1 MNKNKKLLVLLLAPV
16 LALSLAACNNNNNTS
31 STTSSSTSTSSST
44 NTSSTTTPSST
55 TTISSSTSTSTTT
68 PDSSSSSSTTQ
79 GNLLDEITGTA
90 DERYATYKAT
100 ANGAVATAYAELV
113 AVETFT
119 PNNNSNLYFMD
130 GTHAIKAINVN
141 DYSVVQQL
149 EVGKVYKVVGV
160 YDQAKNRLNGKN
172 QAVTFELVEGGET
185 KVQAVKTNLD
195 LAAATTDNVDTVAY
209 STTGVVTDVIN
220 GTTKSIKVEI
230 AGKTY
235 TVQTRGA
242 NADAVNEV
250 LMSASNNQKVN
261 IKSAVVYNVD
271 TLNVL
276 NAADIEFTTPDT
288 PDVPDVPT
296 KYKGT
301 IGAATQDGL
310 TVGSVSAEKT
320 LTYTVEGDKVT
331 VGGTDELIA
340 YVKADEATGVTAG
353 NYIGVKITAPADL
366 DASLNPIVVFNSQ
379 QLTWT
384 DIASEG
390 SAELKFEVTSITSTY
405 TISVYWEG
413 SLEKAAQVFTVE
425 FATGTALQEKEITI
439 VDSTISELLKK
450 DGSKMWT
457 DREQLYRVEAVVSEI
472 TNTTMG
478 NGKVMDPA
486 TGEEITL
493 YGLCDS
499 VEVFDNATLKF
510 SNNKTFSS
518 LNLVKG
524 DKVTL
529 VVQYL
534 VYGYSAPYTQ
544 EVQGYL
550 EEKVAGVNDVKY
562 TVAVTADAEKGTVEL
577 DKTQVALGETAV
589 ATVTAKEGWAAAKV
603 EFNGV
608 KLTPNAEGKYE
619 FTGAI
624 YTNSLV
630 VEFAE
635 DLQYDITIN
644 TPENGT
650 AELSATKAKIGTE
663 ITITVSPAEG
673 YKVDYVKVNGERI
686 RAVDGAYKF
695 ILSGTTSVEVAFM
708 DANTLRSSAYVICAD
723 KYSNVSGPFPSSISS
738 LLKSGED
745 IVTSVSATG
754 SVAYKSGDALKFGS
768 GSKPNTTFVINLS
781 QKVTSIIIRATAW
794 KGSTSTLTI
803 DGSVESSV
811 TTSQGTGDSSGY
823 ADYTFTFAEGVDTI
837 TVSAAGRYL
846 ISGLTFLYALNHQA
860 INKN

>member
-16 LALSLAACNNNNNTS
+16 LALSLAACNNNNDTS

-44 NTSSTTTPSST
+44 NTSSTTTTPSST

-113 AVETFT
+113 AVETF
-119 PNNNSNLYFMD
+119 PQNNNSSNLYLMD
-130 GTHAIKAINVN
+130 GTHAIKAINVS
-141 DYSVVQQL
+141 DYNVVQQL

-160 YDQAKNRLNGKN
+160 YDQATNRLNGKN

-296 KYKGT
+296 EYKGT

-331 VGGTDELIA
+331 VGGTDELVA
-340 YVKADEATGVTAG
+340 YVEADEATGVTAG

-390 SAELKFEVTSITSTY
+390 SAELKFAVTSITSTY

-450 DGSKMWT
+450 DSSKMWT
-457 DREQLYRVEAVVSEI
+457 DTEQLYRVEAIISDI
-472 TNTTMG
+472 TNTTFG

-499 VEVFDNATLKF
+499 IETFDNATLKF

-534 VYGYSAPYTQ
+534 VFGYSAPYTQ

-589 ATVTAKEGWAAAKV
+589 ATVTAKEGYAVAKV

-608 KLTPNAEGKYE
+608 TLTPNAEGKYE
-619 FTGAI
+619 ITGAI

-673 YKVDYVKVNGERI
+673 YEIDYVKVNGESI

-695 ILSGTTSVEVAFM
+695 RLNGTTSVEVAFKLYVEVNNETYTWDKVFGVDSGTSDRLLTM
-708 DANTLRSSAYVICAD
+708 LGCKVLWKQNSSNSKINLDSDEQRIYVQHSLTFTANEGKSITKIVLHATEKKYVLTMNSSAVGND
-723 KYSNVSGPFPSSISS
+723 
-738 LLKSGED
+738 
-745 IVTSVSATG
+745 
-754 SVAYKSGDALKFGS
+754 
-768 GSKPNTTFVINLS
+768 
-781 QKVTSIIIRATAW
+781 
-794 KGSTSTLTI
+794 GSTKATVTEKLDSSALTI
-803 DGSVESSV
+803 TYEIADGASSV
-811 TTSQGTGDSSGY
+811 TLVSSKQVRISSFEVFY
-823 ADYTFTFAEGVDTI
+823 A
-837 TVSAAGRYL
+837 
-846 ISGLTFLYALNHQA
+846 
-860 INKN
+860 

>member
-44 NTSSTTTPSST
+44 NTSSTTTTPSST

-100 ANGAVATAYAELV
+100 VDGAVATAYAELV

-119 PNNNSNLYFMD
+119 PNNNSNLYLMD

-141 DYSVVQQL
+141 DYNVVQQL

-160 YDQAKNRLNGKN
+160 YDQAKNRLNGKS

-296 KYKGT
+296 EYKGT

-331 VGGTDELIA
+331 VGGTDELVA
-340 YVKADEATGVTAG
+340 YVEADEATGVTAG

-390 SAELKFEVTSITSTY
+390 SAELKFAVTSITSTY

-450 DGSKMWT
+450 DSSKMWT
-457 DREQLYRVEAVVSEI
+457 DTEQLYRVEAIISDI
-472 TNTTMG
+472 TNTTFG
-478 NGKVMDPA
+478 NGKVMDPV

-499 VEVFDNATLKF
+499 IETFDNATLKF

-544 EVQGYL
+544 AVQGYL

-562 TVAVTADAEKGTVEL
+562 TVAVTADAEKGAVEL

-589 ATVTAKEGWAAAKV
+589 ATVTAKEGYAVTKV

-608 KLTPNAEGKYE
+608 KLTPNAEDKYE

-635 DLQYDITIN
+635 DPQYDITIN

-673 YKVDYVKVNGERI
+673 YEIDYVKVNGESI

-695 ILSGTTSVEVAFM
+695 RLNGTTSVEVAFKLYVEVNNETYTWDKVFGVDSGTSDRLLTM
-708 DANTLRSSAYVICAD
+708 LGCKVLWKQNSSTSKINLDSDEQRIYVQHSLTFTANEGKSITKIVLHATEKKYVLTMNSSAVGND
-723 KYSNVSGPFPSSISS
+723 
-738 LLKSGED
+738 
-745 IVTSVSATG
+745 
-754 SVAYKSGDALKFGS
+754 
-768 GSKPNTTFVINLS
+768 
-781 QKVTSIIIRATAW
+781 
-794 KGSTSTLTI
+794 GSTKATVTEKLDSSALTI
-803 DGSVESSV
+803 TYEIADGASSV
-811 TTSQGTGDSSGY
+811 TLVSSKQVRISSFEVFY
-823 ADYTFTFAEGVDTI
+823 A
-837 TVSAAGRYL
+837 
-846 ISGLTFLYALNHQA
+846 
-860 INKN
+860 

>member
-119 PNNNSNLYFMD
+119 PNNNSNLYLMD

-141 DYSVVQQL
+141 DYNVVQQL

-250 LMSASNNQKVN
+250 LMAASNNQKVN

-296 KYKGT
+296 EYKGT

-331 VGGTDELIA
+331 VGGTDELVA

-450 DGSKMWT
+450 DGSKKWE
-457 DREQLYRVEAVVSEI
+457 DNEQLYRIEAVISEI
-472 TNTTMG
+472 TSTTMG

-529 VVQYL
+529 VVKYL

-589 ATVTAKEGWAAAKV
+589 ATVTAKEGWAASKV

-635 DLQYDITIN
+635 DIQYDITIN

-673 YKVDYVKVNGERI
+673 YEIDYVKVNGESI

-695 ILSGTTSVEVAFM
+695 TISGTTSVEVAFKLYVEVNNETYTWDKVFGVDSGTSDRLLTM
-708 DANTLRSSAYVICAD
+708 LGCKVLWKQNSSNNKIKLDSDEQRIYVQHSLTFTANERKSITKIVLHATTEKFVLTMNSSAVGND
-723 KYSNVSGPFPSSISS
+723 
-738 LLKSGED
+738 
-745 IVTSVSATG
+745 
-754 SVAYKSGDALKFGS
+754 
-768 GSKPNTTFVINLS
+768 
-781 QKVTSIIIRATAW
+781 
-794 KGSTSTLTI
+794 GSTKATVTEKLDSSALTI
-803 DGSVESSV
+803 TYEIADGASSV
-811 TTSQGTGDSSGY
+811 TLVSSKQVRISSFEVFY
-823 ADYTFTFAEGVDTI
+823 A
-837 TVSAAGRYL
+837 
-846 ISGLTFLYALNHQA
+846 
-860 INKN
+860 

>member
-68 PDSSSSSSTTQ
+68 PNSSSSSSTTQ

-100 ANGAVATAYAELV
+100 ADGAVATAYAELV
-113 AVETFT
+113 AVETST
-119 PNNNSNLYFMD
+119 PNNNSNLYLMD

-141 DYSVVQQL
+141 DYNVVQQL

-235 TVQTRGA
+235 TVQARGA

-261 IKSAVVYNVD
+261 IKSAVVYKVD

-331 VGGTDELIA
+331 VGGTDELVA

-723 KYSNVSGPFPSSISS
+723 KYSNVSGPFPSSISE
-738 LLKSGED
+738 LLDSGED

-768 GSKPNTTFVINLS
+768 SSKPNTTFVINLS

-811 TTSQGTGDSSGY
+811 TTSQGTGDASGY

-846 ISGLTFLYALNHQA
+846 ISGLTFLYA
-860 INKN
+860 

>member
-44 NTSSTTTPSST
+44 NTSSTTTTPSST

-119 PNNNSNLYFMD
+119 PNNNSNLYLMD

-141 DYSVVQQL
+141 DYNVVQQL

-160 YDQAKNRLNGKN
+160 YDQAKNRLNGKS

-220 GTTKSIKVEI
+220 GTTKSVKVEI

-296 KYKGT
+296 EYKGT

-331 VGGTDELIA
+331 VGGTDELVA
-340 YVKADEATGVTAG
+340 YVEADEATGVTAG

-390 SAELKFEVTSITSTY
+390 SAELKFAVTSITSTY

-450 DGSKMWT
+450 DSSKMWT
-457 DREQLYRVEAVVSEI
+457 DTEQLYRVEAIISDI
-472 TNTTMG
+472 TNTTFG
-478 NGKVMDPA
+478 NGKVMDPV

-499 VEVFDNATLKF
+499 IETFDNATLKF

-534 VYGYSAPYTQ
+534 VFGYSAPYTQ

-589 ATVTAKEGWAAAKV
+589 ATVTAKEGYAVAKV

-608 KLTPNAEGKYE
+608 TLTPNAEGKYE
-619 FTGAI
+619 ITGAI

-673 YKVDYVKVNGERI
+673 YEIDYVKVNGESI

-695 ILSGTTSVEVAFM
+695 RLNGTTSVEVAFKLYVEVNNETYTWDKVFGVDSGTSDRLLTM
-708 DANTLRSSAYVICAD
+708 LGCKVLWKQNSSTSKINLDSDEQRIYVQHSLTFTANEGKSITKIVLHATEKKYVLTMNSSAVGND
-723 KYSNVSGPFPSSISS
+723 
-738 LLKSGED
+738 
-745 IVTSVSATG
+745 
-754 SVAYKSGDALKFGS
+754 
-768 GSKPNTTFVINLS
+768 
-781 QKVTSIIIRATAW
+781 
-794 KGSTSTLTI
+794 GSTKATVTEKLDSSALTI
-803 DGSVESSV
+803 TYEIADGASSV
-811 TTSQGTGDSSGY
+811 TLVSSKQVRISSFEVFY
-823 ADYTFTFAEGVDTI
+823 A
-837 TVSAAGRYL
+837 
-846 ISGLTFLYALNHQA
+846 
-860 INKN
+860 

>member
-119 PNNNSNLYFMD
+119 PNNNSNLYLMD

-141 DYSVVQQL
+141 DYNVVQQL

-250 LMSASNNQKVN
+250 LMAASNNQKVN

-296 KYKGT
+296 EYKGT

-331 VGGTDELIA
+331 VGGTDELVA

-413 SLEKAAQVFTVE
+413 SLEKAAQVFIVE

-635 DLQYDITIN
+635 DHQYDITIN

-663 ITITVSPAEG
+663 ITITVSPAES

-723 KYSNVSGPFPSSISS
+723 KYSNVSGPFPSSISE
-738 LLKSGED
+738 LLDSGED

-811 TTSQGTGDSSGY
+811 TTSQGTGDASGY

-846 ISGLTFLYALNHQA
+846 ISGLTFLYA
-860 INKN
+860 

>member
-16 LALSLAACNNNNNTS
+16 LALSLAACNNNN
-31 STTSSSTSTSSST
+31 

-113 AVETFT
+113 AVETF
-119 PNNNSNLYFMD
+119 PQNNNSSNLYLMD
-130 GTHAIKAINVN
+130 GTHAIKAINVS
-141 DYSVVQQL
+141 DYNVVQQL

-261 IKSAVVYNVD
+261 IKSAVVYKVD

-331 VGGTDELIA
+331 VGGTDELVA

-493 YGLCDS
+493 YGLCNS

-846 ISGLTFLYALNHQA
+846 ISGLTFLYA
-860 INKN
+860 

>member
-16 LALSLAACNNNNNTS
+16 LALSLAACNNNNDTS

-44 NTSSTTTPSST
+44 NTSSTTTTPSST

-113 AVETFT
+113 AVETF
-119 PNNNSNLYFMD
+119 PQNNNSSNLYLMD

-141 DYSVVQQL
+141 DYNVVQQL

-160 YDQAKNRLNGKN
+160 YDQANNRLNGKN

-220 GTTKSIKVEI
+220 GTTKSVKVEI

-235 TVQTRGA
+235 TVQTIGA

-296 KYKGT
+296 EYKGT

-331 VGGTDELIA
+331 VGGTDELVA
-340 YVKADEATGVTAG
+340 YVEADEVTGVTAG

-390 SAELKFEVTSITSTY
+390 SAELKFAVTSITSTY

-450 DGSKMWT
+450 DSSKKWT
-457 DREQLYRVEAVVSEI
+457 DTEQLYRVEAIISDI
-472 TNTTMG
+472 TNTTFG

-499 VEVFDNATLKF
+499 IETFDNATLKF

-534 VYGYSAPYTQ
+534 VFGYSAPYTQ

-589 ATVTAKEGWAAAKV
+589 ATVTAKEGYAVAKV

-608 KLTPNAEGKYE
+608 TLTPNAEGKYE
-619 FTGAI
+619 ITGAI

-663 ITITVSPAEG
+663 ITVTVSPSEG
-673 YKVDYVKVNGERI
+673 YKVDYVKVNGESI

-695 ILSGTTSVEVAFM
+695 RLNGTTSVEVAFKLYVEVNNETYTWDKVFGVDSGTSDRLLTM
-708 DANTLRSSAYVICAD
+708 LGCKVLWKQNSSNSKINLDSDEQRIYVQHSLTFTANEGKSITKIVLHATEKKYVLTMNSSAVGND
-723 KYSNVSGPFPSSISS
+723 
-738 LLKSGED
+738 
-745 IVTSVSATG
+745 
-754 SVAYKSGDALKFGS
+754 
-768 GSKPNTTFVINLS
+768 
-781 QKVTSIIIRATAW
+781 
-794 KGSTSTLTI
+794 GSTKATVTEKLDSSALTI
-803 DGSVESSV
+803 TYEIADGASSV
-811 TTSQGTGDSSGY
+811 TLVSSKQVRISSFEVFY
-823 ADYTFTFAEGVDTI
+823 A
-837 TVSAAGRYL
+837 
-846 ISGLTFLYALNHQA
+846 
-860 INKN
+860 

>member
-113 AVETFT
+113 AVETF
-119 PNNNSNLYFMD
+119 PQNNNSSNLYLMD
-130 GTHAIKAINVN
+130 GTHAIKAINVS
-141 DYSVVQQL
+141 DYNVVQQL

-331 VGGTDELIA
+331 VGGTDELVA

-846 ISGLTFLYALNHQA
+846 ISGLTFLYA
-860 INKN
+860 

>member
-113 AVETFT
+113 AVETF
-119 PNNNSNLYFMD
+119 PQNNNSSNLYLMD
-130 GTHAIKAINVN
+130 GTHAIKAINVS
-141 DYSVVQQL
+141 DYNVVQQL

-296 KYKGT
+296 EYKGT

-331 VGGTDELIA
+331 VGGTDELVA

-499 VEVFDNATLKF
+499 VKVFDNATLKF

-644 TPENGT
+644 TPKNGT

-673 YKVDYVKVNGERI
+673 YEIDYVKVNGESI

-695 ILSGTTSVEVAFM
+695 TLSGTTSVEVAFKLYVEVNNETYTWDKVFGVDSGTSDRLLTM
-708 DANTLRSSAYVICAD
+708 LGCKVLWKQNSSNNKIKLDSDEQRIYVQHSLTFTANERKSITKIVLHATTEEFVLTMNSSAVGND
-723 KYSNVSGPFPSSISS
+723 
-738 LLKSGED
+738 
-745 IVTSVSATG
+745 
-754 SVAYKSGDALKFGS
+754 
-768 GSKPNTTFVINLS
+768 
-781 QKVTSIIIRATAW
+781 
-794 KGSTSTLTI
+794 GSTKATVTEKLDSSALTI
-803 DGSVESSV
+803 TYEIADGASSV
-811 TTSQGTGDSSGY
+811 TLVSSKQVRISSFEVFY
-823 ADYTFTFAEGVDTI
+823 A
-837 TVSAAGRYL
+837 
-846 ISGLTFLYALNHQA
+846 
-860 INKN
+860 

>member
-119 PNNNSNLYFMD
+119 PNNNSNLYLMD

-141 DYSVVQQL
+141 DYNVVQQL

-261 IKSAVVYNVD
+261 IKSAIVYNVD

-296 KYKGT
+296 EYKGT

-331 VGGTDELIA
+331 VGGTDELVA

-493 YGLCDS
+493 YGLCNS

-846 ISGLTFLYALNHQA
+846 ISGLTFLYA
-860 INKN
+860 

>member
-450 DGSKMWT
+450 DASKMWT

-673 YKVDYVKVNGERI
+673 YNVDYVKVNGERI

-794 KGSTSTLTI
+794 KDSTSTLTI

-846 ISGLTFLYALNHQA
+846 ISGLTFLYA
-860 INKN
+860 

>member
-79 GNLLDEITGTA
+79 GNFLDEITGTA

-768 GSKPNTTFVINLS
+768 SSKPNTTFVINLS

-846 ISGLTFLYALNHQA
+846 ISGLTFLYA
-860 INKN
+860 

>member
-119 PNNNSNLYFMD
+119 PNNNSNLYLMD

-141 DYSVVQQL
+141 DYNVVQQL

-673 YKVDYVKVNGERI
+673 YEIDYVKVNGESI

-695 ILSGTTSVEVAFM
+695 RLNGTTSVEVAFKLYVEVNNETYTWDKVFGVDSGTSDRLLTM
-708 DANTLRSSAYVICAD
+708 LGCKVLWKQNSSTNKIKLDSDEQRIYVQHSLTFTANERKSITKIVLHATTEGFVLTMNSSAVGND
-723 KYSNVSGPFPSSISS
+723 
-738 LLKSGED
+738 
-745 IVTSVSATG
+745 
-754 SVAYKSGDALKFGS
+754 
-768 GSKPNTTFVINLS
+768 
-781 QKVTSIIIRATAW
+781 
-794 KGSTSTLTI
+794 GSTKATVTEKLDSSALTI
-803 DGSVESSV
+803 TYEIADGASSV
-811 TTSQGTGDSSGY
+811 TLVSSKQVRISSFEVFY
-823 ADYTFTFAEGVDTI
+823 A
-837 TVSAAGRYL
+837 
-846 ISGLTFLYALNHQA
+846 
-860 INKN
+860 

>member
-141 DYSVVQQL
+141 DYNVVQQL

-261 IKSAVVYNVD
+261 IKSAVVYDVD

-331 VGGTDELIA
+331 VGGTDELVA

-846 ISGLTFLYALNHQA
+846 ISGLTFLYA
-860 INKN
+860 

>member
-113 AVETFT
+113 AVETF
-119 PNNNSNLYFMD
+119 PQNNNSSNLYLMD
-130 GTHAIKAINVN
+130 GTHAIKAINVS
-141 DYSVVQQL
+141 DYNVVQQL

-235 TVQTRGA
+235 TVQTGGA

-261 IKSAVVYNVD
+261 IKSAVVHKVD

-331 VGGTDELIA
+331 VGGTDELVA

-493 YGLCDS
+493 YGLCNS

-846 ISGLTFLYALNHQA
+846 ISGLTFLYA
-860 INKN
+860 

>member
-119 PNNNSNLYFMD
+119 PNNNSNLYLMD

-141 DYSVVQQL
+141 DYNVVQQL

-331 VGGTDELIA
+331 VGGTDELVA

-738 LLKSGED
+738 LLNSGED

-846 ISGLTFLYALNHQA
+846 ISSLTFLYA
-860 INKN
+860 

>member
-68 PDSSSSSSTTQ
+68 PNSSSSSSTTQ

-113 AVETFT
+113 AVETF
-119 PNNNSNLYFMD
+119 PQNNNKSNLYLMD
-130 GTHAIKAINVN
+130 GTHAIKAVNVN
-141 DYSVVQQL
+141 DQTVVQQL

-160 YDQAKNRLNGKN
+160 YDQARNRLDGKN

-261 IKSAVVYNVD
+261 IKSAVVYKVD

-331 VGGTDELIA
+331 VGGTDELVA

-723 KYSNVSGPFPSSISS
+723 KYSNVSGPFPSSISE
-738 LLKSGED
+738 LLDSGED

-811 TTSQGTGDSSGY
+811 TTSQGTGDASGY

-846 ISGLTFLYALNHQA
+846 ISGLTFLYA
-860 INKN
+860 

>member
-68 PDSSSSSSTTQ
+68 PNSSSSSSTTQ

-113 AVETFT
+113 AVETF
-119 PNNNSNLYFMD
+119 PQNNNSSNLYLMD
-130 GTHAIKAINVN
+130 GTHAIKAINVS
-141 DYSVVQQL
+141 DYNVVQQL

-296 KYKGT
+296 EYKGT

-331 VGGTDELIA
+331 VGGTDELVA
-340 YVKADEATGVTAG
+340 YVEADEATGVTAG

-493 YGLCDS
+493 YGLCNS

-811 TTSQGTGDSSGY
+811 TTSQGTGDASGY

-846 ISGLTFLYALNHQA
+846 ISGLTFLYA
-860 INKN
+860 

>member
-738 LLKSGED
+738 LLNSGED

-794 KGSTSTLTI
+794 NGSTSTLTI

-846 ISGLTFLYALNHQA
+846 ISGLTFLYA
-860 INKN
+860 

>member
-141 DYSVVQQL
+141 DYNVVQQL

-235 TVQTRGA
+235 TVQTKGA

-331 VGGTDELIA
+331 VGGTDELVA

-534 VYGYSAPYTQ
+534 VYGYYAPYTQ

-768 GSKPNTTFVINLS
+768 SSKPNTTFVINLS

-846 ISGLTFLYALNHQA
+846 ISGLTFLYA
-860 INKN
+860 

>member
-31 STTSSSTSTSSST
+31 STT
-44 NTSSTTTPSST
+44 TPSST

-68 PDSSSSSSTTQ
+68 PNSSSSSSTTQ

-100 ANGAVATAYAELV
+100 ADGAVATAYAELV

-119 PNNNSNLYFMD
+119 PNNNSNLYLMD

-141 DYSVVQQL
+141 DYNVVQQL

-160 YDQAKNRLNGKN
+160 YDQANNRLNGKN

-235 TVQTRGA
+235 TVQAKGA

-261 IKSAVVYNVD
+261 IKSAVVYKVD

-331 VGGTDELIA
+331 VGGTDELVA

-723 KYSNVSGPFPSSISS
+723 KYSKVNGPFPSSISE
-738 LLKSGED
+738 LLDSGED

-768 GSKPNTTFVINLS
+768 NSNPNTTFVINLS

-811 TTSQGTGDSSGY
+811 TTSQGTGDASGY

-846 ISGLTFLYALNHQA
+846 ISGLTFLYA
-860 INKN
+860 

>member
-261 IKSAVVYNVD
+261 IKSAIVYNVD

-296 KYKGT
+296 EYKGT

-331 VGGTDELIA
+331 VGGTDELVA
-340 YVKADEATGVTAG
+340 YVEADEATGVTAG

-450 DGSKMWT
+450 DGSKKWE
-457 DREQLYRVEAVVSEI
+457 DNEQLYRIEAVISEI

-529 VVQYL
+529 VVKYL
-534 VYGYSAPYTQ
+534 VFGYSAPYTQ

-635 DLQYDITIN
+635 DIQYDITIN
-644 TPENGT
+644 TPEKGT

-673 YKVDYVKVNGERI
+673 YEIDYVKVNGESI

-695 ILSGTTSVEVAFM
+695 RLNGTTSVEVAFKLYVEVNNETYTWDKVFGVDSGTSDRLLTM
-708 DANTLRSSAYVICAD
+708 LGCKVLWKQNSSTNKIKLDSNEQRIYVQHSLTFTANERKSITKIVLHATTENYVLTMNSSAVGND
-723 KYSNVSGPFPSSISS
+723 
-738 LLKSGED
+738 
-745 IVTSVSATG
+745 
-754 SVAYKSGDALKFGS
+754 
-768 GSKPNTTFVINLS
+768 
-781 QKVTSIIIRATAW
+781 
-794 KGSTSTLTI
+794 GSTKATVTEKLDSSALTI
-803 DGSVESSV
+803 TYEIADGASSV
-811 TTSQGTGDSSGY
+811 TLVSSKQVRISSFEVFY
-823 ADYTFTFAEGVDTI
+823 A
-837 TVSAAGRYL
+837 
-846 ISGLTFLYALNHQA
+846 
-860 INKN
+860 

>member
-113 AVETFT
+113 AVETF
-119 PNNNSNLYFMD
+119 PQNNNSSNLYLMD
-130 GTHAIKAINVN
+130 GTHAIKAINVS
-141 DYSVVQQL
+141 DYNVVQQL

-331 VGGTDELIA
+331 VGGTDELVA

-723 KYSNVSGPFPSSISS
+723 KYSNVSGQFPSSISE
-738 LLKSGED
+738 LLDSGED

-846 ISGLTFLYALNHQA
+846 ISGLTFLYA
-860 INKN
+860 

>member
-119 PNNNSNLYFMD
+119 PNNNSNLYLMD

-141 DYSVVQQL
+141 DYNVVQQL

-250 LMSASNNQKVN
+250 LMAASNNQKVN

-296 KYKGT
+296 EYKGT

-331 VGGTDELIA
+331 VGGTDELVA
-340 YVKADEATGVTAG
+340 YVEADEATGVTAG

-366 DASLNPIVVFNSQ
+366 DASLNPIVAFNSQ

-589 ATVTAKEGWAAAKV
+589 ATVTAKEGYAVAKV

-644 TPENGT
+644 TPVNGT

-673 YKVDYVKVNGERI
+673 YKVNYVKVNGESI

-695 ILSGTTSVEVAFM
+695 ILNGTTSVEVAFM

-723 KYSNVSGPFPSSISS
+723 KYISS
-738 LLKSGED
+738 FSGTAPSTLTSFLKKGDED
-745 IVTSVSATG
+745 IVTGVTVTSNVSWSDGNPLKCGTSKAKTSTITLTLSV
-754 SVAYKSGDALKFGS
+754 
-768 GSKPNTTFVINLS
+768 N
-781 QKVTSIIIRATAW
+781 VTSITIRATSW
-794 KGSTSTLTI
+794 NKINTTLSI
-803 DGSVESSV
+803 DGSVESSI
-811 TTSQGTGDSSGY
+811 TMGTGTSTGAYEDV
-823 ADYTFTFAEGVDTI
+823 TFTFAEGVNTI
-837 TVSAAGRYL
+837 TINSGERCEIAGF
-846 ISGLTFLYALNHQA
+846 TFLYA
-860 INKN
+860 

>member
-113 AVETFT
+113 AVETF
-119 PNNNSNLYFMD
+119 PQNNNSSNLYLMD
-130 GTHAIKAINVN
+130 GTHAIKAINVS
-141 DYSVVQQL
+141 DYNVVKQL

-220 GTTKSIKVEI
+220 GTTKSIKVKI
-230 AGKTY
+230 AEKTY
-235 TVQTRGA
+235 TVQAIGA

-261 IKSAVVYNVD
+261 IKSAVVYKVD

-331 VGGTDELIA
+331 VGGTDELVA

-499 VEVFDNATLKF
+499 VKVFDNATLKF

-738 LLKSGED
+738 LLDSGED

-811 TTSQGTGDSSGY
+811 TTSQGTGDASGY

-846 ISGLTFLYALNHQA
+846 ISGLTFLYA
-860 INKN
+860 

>member
-100 ANGAVATAYAELV
+100 ADGAVATAYAELV

-119 PNNNSNLYFMD
+119 PNNNSNLYLMD

-141 DYSVVQQL
+141 DYNVVQQL

-235 TVQTRGA
+235 TVQARGA

-261 IKSAVVYNVD
+261 IKSAVVYKVD

-331 VGGTDELIA
+331 VGGTDELVA

-723 KYSNVSGPFPSSISS
+723 KYSNVSGPFPSSISE
-738 LLKSGED
+738 LLDSGED

-811 TTSQGTGDSSGY
+811 TTSQGTGDASGY

-846 ISGLTFLYALNHQA
+846 ISGLTFLYA
-860 INKN
+860 

>member
-141 DYSVVQQL
+141 DYNVVQQL

-296 KYKGT
+296 KKGT

-754 SVAYKSGDALKFGS
+754 YVAYKSGDALKFGS

-846 ISGLTFLYALNHQA
+846 ISGLTFLYA
-860 INKN
+860 

>member
-44 NTSSTTTPSST
+44 NTSITTTPSST

-113 AVETFT
+113 AVETF
-119 PNNNSNLYFMD
+119 PQNNNSSNLYLMD

-141 DYSVVQQL
+141 DYNVVQQL

-261 IKSAVVYNVD
+261 IKSAVVYKVD

-296 KYKGT
+296 EYKGT

-331 VGGTDELIA
+331 VGGTDELVA
-340 YVKADEATGVTAG
+340 YVEADEATGVTAG

-493 YGLCDS
+493 YGLCNS

-663 ITITVSPAEG
+663 ITVTVSPAEG

-846 ISGLTFLYALNHQA
+846 ISGLTFLYA
-860 INKN
+860 

>member
-141 DYSVVQQL
+141 DYNVVQQL

-331 VGGTDELIA
+331 VGGTDELVA

-794 KGSTSTLTI
+794 EGSTSTLTI

-846 ISGLTFLYALNHQA
+846 ISGLTFLYA
-860 INKN
+860 

>member
-738 LLKSGED
+738 LLKSGYD

-846 ISGLTFLYALNHQA
+846 ISGLTFLYA
-860 INKN
+860 

>member
-185 KVQAVKTNLD
+185 KVYAVKTNLD

-803 DGSVESSV
+803 DGSVESSF

-846 ISGLTFLYALNHQA
+846 ISGLTFLYA
-860 INKN
+860 

>member
-119 PNNNSNLYFMD
+119 PNNNSNLYLMD

-141 DYSVVQQL
+141 DYNVVQQL

-331 VGGTDELIA
+331 VGGTDELVA

-635 DLQYDITIN
+635 YLQYDITIN

-738 LLKSGED
+738 LLNSGED

-846 ISGLTFLYALNHQA
+846 ISGLTFLYA
-860 INKN
+860 

>member
-353 NYIGVKITAPADL
+353 NYIGVKIAAPADL

-794 KGSTSTLTI
+794 IGSTSTLTI

-846 ISGLTFLYALNHQA
+846 ISGLTFLYA
-860 INKN
+860 

>member
-261 IKSAVVYNVD
+261 IKSAIVYNVD

-296 KYKGT
+296 EYKGT

-353 NYIGVKITAPADL
+353 NYIGVKITAPA
-366 DASLNPIVVFNSQ
+366 SRFLNPIVVFNSQ

-450 DGSKMWT
+450 DGSKKWE
-457 DREQLYRVEAVVSEI
+457 DNEQLYRIEAVISEI

-529 VVQYL
+529 VVKYL
-534 VYGYSAPYTQ
+534 VFGYSAPYTQ

-635 DLQYDITIN
+635 DIQYDITIN
-644 TPENGT
+644 TPEKGT

-673 YKVDYVKVNGERI
+673 YEIDYVKVNRESI
-686 RAVDGAYKF
+686 RAVD
-695 ILSGTTSVEVAFM
+695 
-708 DANTLRSSAYVICAD
+708 
-723 KYSNVSGPFPSSISS
+723 
-738 LLKSGED
+738 
-745 IVTSVSATG
+745 
-754 SVAYKSGDALKFGS
+754 
-768 GSKPNTTFVINLS
+768 
-781 QKVTSIIIRATAW
+781 
-794 KGSTSTLTI
+794 
-803 DGSVESSV
+803 
-811 TTSQGTGDSSGY
+811 
-823 ADYTFTFAEGVDTI
+823 
-837 TVSAAGRYL
+837 
-846 ISGLTFLYALNHQA
+846 
-860 INKN
+860 

>member
-141 DYSVVQQL
+141 DYNVVQQL

-160 YDQAKNRLNGKN
+160 YDQAKNRLNGKD

-195 LAAATTDNVDTVAY
+195 LAAATTENVDTVAY

-261 IKSAVVYNVD
+261 IKSAVVYKVD

-331 VGGTDELIA
+331 VGGTDELVA

-723 KYSNVSGPFPSSISS
+723 KYSNVSGPFPSSISE
-738 LLKSGED
+738 LLDSGED

-768 GSKPNTTFVINLS
+768 SSKPNTTFVINLS

-846 ISGLTFLYALNHQA
+846 ISGLTFLYA
-860 INKN
+860 

>member
-141 DYSVVQQL
+141 DYNVVQQL

-160 YDQAKNRLNGKN
+160 YDQAKNRLNGKD

-261 IKSAVVYNVD
+261 IKSAIVYNVD

-331 VGGTDELIA
+331 VGGTDELVA

-379 QLTWT
+379 QSTWT

-493 YGLCDS
+493 YGLCNS

-608 KLTPNAEGKYE
+608 KLTPNAESKYE

-723 KYSNVSGPFPSSISS
+723 KYSNVSGPFPSSISE
-738 LLKSGED
+738 LLDSGED

-846 ISGLTFLYALNHQA
+846 ISGLTFLYA
-860 INKN
+860 

>member
-301 IGAATQDGL
+301 IGAATQEGL

-331 VGGTDELIA
+331 VGGTDELVA

-478 NGKVMDPA
+478 NGKVMDPV

-644 TPENGT
+644 TPEKGT

-768 GSKPNTTFVINLS
+768 SSKPNTTFVINLS

-846 ISGLTFLYALNHQA
+846 ISGLTFLYA
-860 INKN
+860 